1 MLIARTAATTH
12 SVIAE
17 KGPVF
22 SLIGREASHGRT
34 NPNRAIVGTVPYND
48 LAVV

>member
-1 MLIARTAATTH
+1 MHLAATTL

-17 KGPVF
+17 TAPVF
-22 SLIGREASHGRT
+22 SLIGREASQGRT
-34 NPNRAIVGTVPYND
+34 DPDRAIVGTVPDDD